1 MPRSR
6 LSWAPRYRRRMVE
19 LVQAGRTP
27 QDLAREL
34 EPSAQAT
41 VDAGGP
47 LPGRAGRA
55 GRRADGSST
64 RSARSCV
71 VRCGRTGAQREL
83 RATVTDLL
91 AHAIAVTPVTA
102 LCVGIHYE
110 TLTEWPPFT
119 G

>member
-6 LSWAPRYRRRMVE
+6 LAWAPRYRRRMVE
-19 LVQAGRTP
+19 LVRAGRPP
-27 QDLAREL
+27 QDLAREF
-34 EPSAQAT
+34 EPSAQAIHSR
-41 VDAGGP
+41 VVQAELDK
-47 LPGRAGRA
+47 
-55 GRRADGSST
+55 GRRADGPST

-91 AHAIAVTPVTA
+91 AEDVAVTPVTA
-102 LCVGIHYE
+102 LCVDIHYE
-110 TLTEWPPFT
+110 MLTEWPPST